1 MNWRH
6 DRFVG
11 CSRLLK
17 PMAGPK
23 LSSYHLWRR
32 RDGCNQGTIRC
43 RQEHSV
49 NVRMRIEGRVK
60 PLLGCECGIRRA
72 QDSGDFGKRL
82 VIIDNGTTAA
92 EVVTNYMAKQLDQSL
107 SVAQDSRF
115 QRVTQDCVGNNERQD
130 RRDPT
135 GQKNRK
141 NDLETIET
149 VVPSFRSCISQLH
162 ACLYE
167 KTEVSRLTC

>member
-23 LSSYHLWRR
+23 LSSYHLWCRG
-32 RDGCNQGTIRC
+32 DGCNQGTIRC

-49 NVRMRIEGRVK
+49 NIWMRIEGRVK
-60 PLLGCECGIRRA
+60 PLLGCEGGIRRA

-82 VIIDNGTTAA
+82 VIIDNSTTAA

-115 QRVTQDCVGNNERQD
+115 QRVAQNRVGSNKCED
-130 RRDPT
+130 RRNPT
-135 GQKNRK
+135 RRK
-141 NDLETIET
+141 NGKNDRETIE
-149 VVPSFRSCISQLH
+149 PSAPSVRCCVSQLT
-162 ACLYE
+162 ACG
-167 KTEVSRLTC
+167 